1 MSSNKTKIIIN
12 QHKKNMKVLNA
23 VNYIFLEEINNFKFT
38 KISKYNKSKFIYQKI
53 YNDFILINS
62 LIDNKDFFNSATIL
76 RSTYENIMYI
86 IASSYDDNIEIKIDI
101 YPKILRKTVKENYT
115 NFLNDDFEEKYFDDI
130 YDYLCK
136 IVHISSIKE
145 LLSEMNETSKY
156 RRHLL
161 CNLKCIT
168 IFIEHIY
175 LSFLNSKV
183 NNDENSFYLNL
194 FSISAYTSW
203 INMILLNY
211 NVKIAKSF
219 TNKYIFESD
228 NKYVQESINEIK
240 NTDNILFK
248 YNEVINEEIKKIGIQ
263 ADLQIKNSK
272 YADVVYKI
280 LNDNKVNID
289 NL

>member
-86 IASSYDDNIEIKIDI
+86 IASSYDDNIEIKINTN
-101 YPKILRKTVKENYT
+101 PKRLRKTVKENYT
-115 NFLNDDFEEKYFDDI
+115 KFLNDDFEEKYFDDI
-130 YDYLCK
+130 YNYLCK

-156 RRHLL
+156 SRHLL

-183 NNDENSFYLNL
+183 NSEKNSFYLNL
-194 FSISAYTSW
+194 FSISTYTSW

-211 NVKIAKSF
+211 NVKNAKSF

-228 NKYVQESINEIK
+228 NKYVQENIDEIK
-240 NTDNILFK
+240 KTDDILFK
-248 YNEVINEEIKKIGIQ
+248 YNEAINEEIKKIGIQ
-263 ADLQIKNSK
+263 ADLQIKNTK

-280 LNDNKVNID
+280 LNDNKVNVD

>member
-1 MSSNKTKIIIN
+1 MSSNKTKIIIK

-23 VNYIFLEEINNFKFT
+23 VNYIFLEEINNFIFT

-86 IASSYDDNIEIKIDI
+86 IASSYDDNIEIKINTN
-101 YPKILRKTVKENYT
+101 PKRLRKTVKENYT
-115 NFLNDDFEEKYFDDI
+115 KFLNDDFEEKYFDDI
-130 YDYLCK
+130 YNYLCK

-156 RRHLL
+156 SRHLL

-175 LSFLNSKV
+175 LRSGTF
-183 NNDENSFYLNL
+183 
-194 FSISAYTSW
+194 
-203 INMILLNY
+203 
-211 NVKIAKSF
+211 AK
-219 TNKYIFESD
+219 
-228 NKYVQESINEIK
+228 
-240 NTDNILFK
+240 
-248 YNEVINEEIKKIGIQ
+248 
-263 ADLQIKNSK
+263 
-272 YADVVYKI
+272 
-280 LNDNKVNID
+280 
-289 NL
+289 